1 MGQEI
6 EFKYRLPREALP
18 RLKQELG
25 PWEPIE
31 METTYY
37 DTPARAFAAR
47 RWTLRTRRENG
58 RQVATLKT
66 PGDGLV
72 RGEWELEAAGIEAA
86 LPALLA
92 LGAPAELEALC
103 AQGLEPVCGARFT
116 RLCHLVQ
123 AAPGCRVELA
133 LDCGV
138 VAAGARSAPL
148 CELEAELKEGP
159 VEAARAYSQA
169 LARRYGLEP
178 EPLSKFERAHA
189 LEDRHE

>member
-92 LGAPAELEALC
+92 L
-103 AQGLEPVCGARFT
+103 
-116 RLCHLVQ
+116 
-123 AAPGCRVELA
+123 
-133 LDCGV
+133 DCGV
-138 VAAGARSAPL
+138 VAAGAHSAPL